1 MEHRLVTDTDRHR
14 RIARASKTLLSI
26 AIRQGA
32 RAVELQLHTDAMT
45 TRDAVT
51 HRYAISCSTCMWA

>member
-1 MEHRLVTDTDRHR
+1 
-14 RIARASKTLLSI
+14 LLSI

-45 TRDAVT
+45 TRDAVSNSSLCNIVFYM
-51 HRYAISCSTCMWA
+51 HVGLIVAL